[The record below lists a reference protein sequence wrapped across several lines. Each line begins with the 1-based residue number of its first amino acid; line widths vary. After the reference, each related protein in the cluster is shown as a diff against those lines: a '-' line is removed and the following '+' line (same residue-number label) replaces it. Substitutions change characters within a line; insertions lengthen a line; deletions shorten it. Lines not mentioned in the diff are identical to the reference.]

1 MNNPLP
7 PAMRLL
13 ALDTSTE
20 WLSVALYNDGTWSES
35 DESAGQRHAE
45 LTLPSIDRLLQ
56 QAGVSL
62 RDLSGIVYGEGPG
75 SFTGLRIGCGVVQ
88 GLAFA
93 ADIPVL
99 GVSTL
104 LTMAETAGQSQV
116 YACLDAR
123 AGEVYCA
130 AYRRLDQGWVTEIA
144 PTLAKPDVIPLPG
157 GSEWYGVGN
166 GFAAYEGV
174 VARRLAEHLLG
185 CDSRVMPSAGAMLRL
200 ALPQFRAGGGLPAHC
215 CVPVY
220 LRDKVAKTIQE
231 RQAC

>member
-1 MNNPLP
+1 MNALS

-20 WLSVALYNDGTWSES
+20 WLSVALYNNGTWSQS

-56 QAGVSL
+56 QAGVTLS
-62 RDLSGIVYGEGPG
+62 DLTGIAYGEGPG
-75 SFTGLRIGCGVVQ
+75 SFTGLRITCGVAQ

-93 ADIPVL
+93 AGIPVL

-104 LTMAETAGQSQV
+104 LAMAETAGQPRV

-130 AYRRLDQGWVTEIA
+130 AYQRLDQGWVTQIA
-144 PTLAKPDVIPLPG
+144 PTLAKPDLIPLPDG
-157 GSEWYGVGN
+157 HDWYGVGN
-166 GFAAYEGV
+166 GLAAYEGV

-185 CDSRVMPSAGAMLRL
+185 YDSQVMPSASAMLRL
-200 ALPQFRAGGGLPAHC
+200 ALPQFRAGAGLPAHRC
-215 CVPVY
+215 APVY